1 MTANKL
7 ASKVKYNYTLSIRE
21 GEYLLRFKIRS
32 GLLLLNLLVIVL
44 AVVIILSTANI
55 LRIILGLPFVLFFPG
70 YALMVALFPSKTRI
84 SGIER
89 VALSF
94 GLSIAVVSLIGLIL
108 NYTPWG
114 IRLESMLSSTAS
126 FIFIMS
132 IIAWLRQRG
141 LAEQERYDIGF
152 RLKIPSWGMG
162 VWDKA
167 LSIILVLTILGALGM
182 IGYAIAAPKIGE
194 KFTEF
199 YFLGQEGREGSY
211 PRQLIVGEE
220 GRVVVG
226 IANNEYKIINY
237 WVEVRINGVKNNEVE
252 GILLKHGERWE
263 NEVSFTPTVA
273 GAKQKIE
280 FLLYEEGED
289 TPLFE
294 PLRLWV
300 DVVE

>member
-1 MTANKL
+1 
-7 ASKVKYNYTLSIRE
+7 
-21 GEYLLRFKIRS
+21 LRFKIRS
-32 GLLLLNLLVIVL
+32 GLLLLDLLVIVL

-55 LRIILGLPFVLFFPG
+55 LRIILGVPFVLFFPG

-114 IRLESMLSSTAS
+114 IRLESMLYSTAS

-152 RLKIPSWGMG
+152 QLKIPTWGTSAR
-162 VWDKA
+162 DKA
-167 LSIILVLTILGALGM
+167 LSITMVLAIVGAVGM
-182 IGYAIAAPKIGE
+182 FGYIIAAPKIGE

-199 YFLGQEGREGSY
+199 YFLGQEGGEGSY

-220 GRVVVG
+220 GRVMVG
-226 IANNEYKIINY
+226 IANNEYKIMNY
-237 WVEVRINGVKNNEVE
+237 WVEIRINGVKNNEVE
-252 GILLKHGERWE
+252 GISLKHGERWE

-280 FLLYEEGED
+280 FLLYEEGEA

-300 DVVE
+300 DIVE